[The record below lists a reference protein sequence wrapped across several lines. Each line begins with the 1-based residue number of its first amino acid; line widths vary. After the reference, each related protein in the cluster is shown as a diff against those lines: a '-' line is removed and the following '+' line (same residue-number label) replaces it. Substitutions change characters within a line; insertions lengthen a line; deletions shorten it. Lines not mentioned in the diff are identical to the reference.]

1 MRRYGLNRPVTGLF
15 AGLLL
20 GLAVACGTPASAQ
33 TTLSP
38 EQACRDDAF
47 RLCNEYIPDRDKTG
61 ACLKRKAR
69 SLSKDCRTVIYGSSG
84 SKTTHRTYHKHYHKY

>member
-1 MRRYGLNRPVTGLF
+1 MKRYGPTRPVTGSF

-20 GLAVACGTPASAQ
+20 GLALACGAPASAQ

-38 EQACRDDAF
+38 EQACKDDAF
-47 RLCNEYIPDRDKTG
+47 RLCSEFIPDRDKTG

-69 SLSKDCRTVIYGSSG
+69 SLSKDCRTVIYGSG
-84 SKTTHRTYHKHYHKY
+84 GGHKKTYRRHYHH